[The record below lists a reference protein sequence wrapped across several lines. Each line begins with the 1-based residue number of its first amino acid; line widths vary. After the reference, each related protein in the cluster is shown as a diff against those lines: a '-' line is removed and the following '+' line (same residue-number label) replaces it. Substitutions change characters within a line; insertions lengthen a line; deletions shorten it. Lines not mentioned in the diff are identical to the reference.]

1 MGDISIKG
9 KSPILKEMKALL
21 KGTKIMKPLPKEDKK
36 KFYKS
41 FAAPWD
47 KDSTVVPKKKR

>member
-9 KSPILKEMKALL
+9 KSPILKELKALL
-21 KGTKIMKPLPKEDKK
+21 KGTKIMKPFKDEAK
-36 KFYKS
+36 KFKES

>member
-9 KSPILKEMKALL
+9 KSPKLKELKALL
-21 KGTKIMKPLPKEDKK
+21 EGTKIMKPLTKEDKK
-36 KFYKS
+36 KFDKS